1 MTDRK
6 ASGTMSNTLSVR
18 VSVRKS
24 ATGDTFEGTANILGV
39 RPTKLVRQADNTTVF
54 PTRSAV
60 IGRARNVAKALG
72 YSDVTIVDA
81 NAPVAAKKAA
91 KKSSVTNK
99 TTAVKTS
106 ATPKITSTSTTTTKA

>member
-1 MTDRK
+1 
-6 ASGTMSNTLSVR
+6 MSNTLSVR

-24 ATGDTFEGTANILGV
+24 PTGDSFEGTANILGV

-91 KKSSVTNK
+91 KKSSVTTKATK
-99 TTAVKTS
+99 TTKAPAAKTATAPKTTSTTS
-106 ATPKITSTSTTTTKA
+106 ATKA

>member
-1 MTDRK
+1 
-6 ASGTMSNTLSVR
+6 MSNTLSVR

-72 YSDVTIVDA
+72 YSDITIVDA

-91 KKSSVTNK
+91 KKSSVTTKATKAPAPKTATAPK
-99 TTAVKTS
+99 TTG
-106 ATPKITSTSTTTTKA
+106 TSTTATKA